1 MRNNQPVSQREIT
14 LSDTSNLVS
23 STNSK
28 GVISHCNDEFVRIS
42 GFAQEE
48 LIGSPHNLVR
58 HPDMPSAAFE
68 DMWHTL
74 KQGKHWMGL
83 VKNRTKSGDFYWVD
97 AYVTPL
103 YEQQHI
109 VGYESVR
116 IKPTRAQIERAEHAY
131 KALNAGRSALPKSQ
145 HFYRSNFS
153 VFAWGIVTVASFVSS
168 APLWLSALTASAA
181 ILTVMN
187 HQRQQR
193 ACLSPTKNI
202 NDNPL
207 ATWIYT
213 GRTDLQGHIE
223 FAQHTLQRRLQ
234 TVLVRIEDNTQALL
248 KATSNTATL
257 SANTLDRVQQ
267 QHRFT
272 QQVKHTSDH
281 IQHAASTVRDN
292 NEQATQASQSTIDV
306 VQQGE
311 GDITIMVKQTEQL
324 QEELSTTSGAISALA
339 EEAKAVNGF
348 LQAITNIAEQ
358 TNLLALNAA
367 IEAARAG
374 EQGRGFAVVADEV
387 RHLAQRSQE
396 SAAHIQRIVNGLNQ
410 HSEHAVNAM
419 QSGQT
424 STHATLDKAQ
434 QVTHVFRNIRDGLNN
449 LQAITHSNTNSV
461 NEQTRAVQG
470 ISEHLQQLEDLA
482 TEAEHLAHA
491 MNDECELLA
500 QRMSEQNCIIHRF
513 QHGL

>member
-1 MRNNQPVSQREIT
+1 MRNNQPISQREVV
-14 LSDTSNLVS
+14 LSDNSYLVS

-28 GVISHCNDEFVRIS
+28 GVISHCNDEFIRIS
-42 GFAQEE
+42 GFAQDE
-48 LIGSPHNLVR
+48 LIGAPHNVVR
-58 HPDMPSAAFE
+58 HPDMPSAAF
-68 DMWHTL
+68 DHMWRTL

-83 VKNRTKSGDFYWVD
+83 VKNRTKTGDYYWVD

-103 YEQQHI
+103 YEQQQI
-109 VGYESVR
+109 IGYESVR
-116 IKPTRAQIERAEHAY
+116 IKPTRAQIERAEQAY
-131 KALNAGRSALPKSQ
+131 QAMNAGRSALPKFQ
-145 HFYRSNFS
+145 HTIRSS
-153 VFAWGIVTVASFVSS
+153 IPLITWGVVTTATLLSS
-168 APLWLSALTASAA
+168 APLWLSALTVAAA
-181 ILTVMN
+181 ILTISN
-187 HQRQQR
+187 QQRQQR
-193 ACLSPTKNI
+193 ACLLPTKSV

-207 ATWIYT
+207 GTWIYT
-213 GRTDLQGHIE
+213 GRTDLQGHVE

-248 KATSNTATL
+248 KATCNTAEL

-272 QQVKHTSDH
+272 QQVKHTSDN
-281 IQHAASTVRDN
+281 IQQAASTVRDN
-292 NEQATQASQSTIDV
+292 NEQATSASLSTINV

-324 QEELSTTSGAISALA
+324 QEELSSTSGAISALA
-339 EEAKAVNGF
+339 EETKAVNGF

-396 SAAHIQRIVNGLNQ
+396 SAAQIQRIVNGLNQ

-419 QSGQT
+419 QAGQT

-449 LQAITHSNTNSV
+449 LQAITHSNTDSV
-461 NEQTRAVQG
+461 NEQTLAVQG
-470 ISEHLQQLEDLA
+470 ISEHLQQLEQLA
-482 TEAEHLAHA
+482 TEAEHLANA
-491 MNDECELLA
+491 MNDECAQLA

>member
-1 MRNNQPVSQREIT
+1 MRNNQPVSQREIP
-14 LSDTSNLVS
+14 LNNDSYLVS
-23 STNSK
+23 STDSK
-28 GVISHCNDEFVRIS
+28 GIITHCNDEFIRIS
-42 GFAQEE
+42 GFERSD
-48 LIGSPHNLVR
+48 LIRAPHNLVR
-58 HPDMPSAAFE
+58 HPDMPAFAFD
-68 DMWHTL
+68 DMWSTL

-83 VKNRTKSGDFYWVD
+83 VKNRTKDGDFYWVD

-116 IKPTRAQIERAEHAY
+116 IKASQEQIDRAENAY
-131 KALNAGRSALPKSQ
+131 AALNQARSPLPKSQ
-145 HFYRSNFS
+145 HLYSQLLPYLSWGS
-153 VFAWGIVTVASFVSS
+153 VIAASLVAA
-168 APLWLSALTASAA
+168 APVWFSALTLIAA
-181 ILTVMN
+181 TLTIG
-187 HQRQQR
+187 HQQKQQR
-193 ACLSPTKNI
+193 TCKASTQRVN
-202 NDNPL
+202 NNRL

-248 KATSNTATL
+248 LATSNTASL

-272 QQVKHTSDH
+272 QQVKHTSDD
-281 IQHAASTVRDN
+281 IQHAASHVRDN
-292 NEQATQASQSTIDV
+292 NTLATEASQTTIDV
-306 VQQGE
+306 VQRGE
-311 GDITIMVKQTEQL
+311 GEMTIMVQQTEHL
-324 QEELSTTSGAISALA
+324 QDELSTTSSAISALA
-339 EEAKAVNGF
+339 EEAQAVNGF
-348 LQAITNIAEQ
+348 LQAITNIAQQ

-396 SAAHIQRIVNGLNQ
+396 SAAQIQHIVNGLNQ
-410 HSEHAVNAM
+410 HSQQAVDAM
-419 QSGQT
+419 QAGQT

-434 QVTHVFRNIRDGLNN
+434 QVTHVFRNIRQGLDN
-449 LQAITHSNTNSV
+449 LQTITHSNTDSV
-461 NEQTRAVQG
+461 NAQTQAVQG
-470 ISEHLQQLEDLA
+470 ISEHLQQLEHLA

-491 MNDECELLA
+491 MNDECEQLA

-513 QHGL
+513 QQGL